1 MKLFIFLIFI
11 AAFLQTSFIPLNL
24 CLLLL
29 ICRSYT
35 VHESKNYYL
44 ALIAGV
50 LLGILT
56 SFNTGFYSLIFIG
69 AVFLIH
75 GIRLLPV
82 TGRFLTVIPVAWVI
96 LVSAM
101 AIENLFYQVAFNIW
115 LPTIASI
122 LALPVY
128 LIVREWEDRFIAKS
142 GIKLKV

>member
-35 VHESKNYYL
+35 IHEAANYYL
-44 ALIAGV
+44 ALTAGI

-56 SFNTGFYSLIFIG
+56 SLNSGFYSLIFIG

-75 GIRLLPV
+75 AVRLLPIS
-82 TGRFLTVIPVAWVI
+82 GRFITVIPVTWVI
-96 LVSAM
+96 LIAVM
-101 AIENLFYQVAFNIW
+101 AIESFFYHLPFKIW
-115 LPTIASI
+115 LPTLTSV

-128 LIVREWEDRFIAKS
+128 LIIREWEDRFVAKP
-142 GIKLKV
+142 GIKLKM